1 MVRRQWVQGMNDIS
15 EMKVVDMAIRLSAM
29 GLNYHARELRNSI
42 ALGNI
47 DPNGVMKDHALSFYY
62 FNYQGKYSQRL
73 ALPLRVAFSCTPYHK
88 KPQWLLEAWD
98 IEKDALRTFA
108 MADMFHVEQA
118 NSDVEWFAQ
127 ENIKLYNF
135 YEERD
140 ATQAA
145 RIQQLEKELET
156 ERMRLA
162 ACGVVAL
169 ANTVD
174 SAATAREMH
183 PDYMSASCQD
193 VINAV
198 DREMALREEV
208 GRLTK
213 QIEEGL
219 PRLMQQC
226 HDLREEVE
234 RLKEELEEN
243 NSDAAVAAIKY
254 ALEHWTDE
262 PVTFLKCWM
271 DGDFSSIREEWDEVP
286 DEVFIG
292 ADPLFKRTV
301 KPEVKS

>member
-42 ALGNI
+42 AMGNI

-174 SAATAREMH
+174 SAATSREMH

-208 GRLTK
+208 GRLNKEADENAAEWGTVRLELAEAK
-213 QIEEGL
+213 AERDALKAAAKRLIEAEDSLTLEDTIYTTINLAKERDEAAAGL
-219 PRLMQQC
+219 RAL
-226 HDLREEVE
+226 
-234 RLKEELEEN
+234 
-243 NSDAAVAAIKY
+243 VA
-254 ALEHWTDE
+254 
-262 PVTFLKCWM
+262 
-271 DGDFSSIREEWDEVP
+271 
-286 DEVFIG
+286 
-292 ADPLFKRTV
+292 RTS